1 MIRRALIRAH
11 REMLKP
17 KAAPVLGNRR
27 DRRSAGDSCFDT
39 ASAALWSMFG
49 YYLWRGRMVAAGGAL
64 VALSIILAFF
74 SRSLV
79 EAKIAETKSYRD
91 FMIEVNRLVQP
102 AERLVL
108 YGGFNGD
115 AVAFYRG
122 GTVEVIDRFADDASA
137 RIADGDGYIITSEK
151 NWNRLQQAQPK
162 LAAPLLRSRGKGPE
176 GDAPLLLLRGVL
188 Q

>member
-1 MIRRALIRAH
+1 MIVNQIASFGWMFDAAALAW
-11 REMLKP
+11 
-17 KAAPVLGNRR
+17 
-27 DRRSAGDSCFDT
+27 
-39 ASAALWSMFG
+39 AALWSLFG

-74 SRSLV
+74 SRGLV

-108 YGGFNGD
+108 YGGFNSD

-122 GTVEVIDRFADDASA
+122 GPVQVAERPLDDASTQ
-137 RIADGDGYIITSEK
+137 IADGDGYIITTEK
-151 NWNRLQQAQPK
+151 AWNRLQQAQPK
-162 LAAPLLRSRGKGPE
+162 LAPPLLRSRGKGPE
-176 GDAPLLLLRGVL
+176 GDAPLVLLHVVL